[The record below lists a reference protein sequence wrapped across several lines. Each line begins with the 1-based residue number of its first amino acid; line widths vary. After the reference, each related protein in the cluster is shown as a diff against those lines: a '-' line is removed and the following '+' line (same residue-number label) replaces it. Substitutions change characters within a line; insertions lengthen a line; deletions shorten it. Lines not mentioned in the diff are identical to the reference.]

1 MVYDTLILG
10 GTVIDGTG
18 APPQKVD
25 IGIID
30 GKIAV
35 MGDLSDAKAAHVINA
50 TGKTVTPGF
59 IEMHSHADQTVL
71 GYPTMDSMLH
81 QGITTFVGC
90 MCGQSIAPIGKY
102 YLANQAMRDVFD
114 ELTPKLYADMYNED
128 YYALSS
134 DALPLIRKHC
144 HFDPSWHTFHEWLDT
159 VDAHGIS
166 GNIVTVLG
174 YSTIRMNTMGPNG
187 VRKPTEAEK
196 AEMKAQI
203 HEAMDAGA
211 FGMSVGLDYD
221 PGIFSDTQ
229 ELLEMSRELK
239 PDGGILF
246 AHWRKTGPRVGTPKR
261 QKKIDGITEILEIGL
276 QNDIQVQIS
285 HLSKGYELYPAND
298 DFLQRAAAQRT
309 LQVIDDYI
317 ARGVHAGFDVIPNST
332 GGTMIAPDLIT
343 LFRPWYK
350 FTGGITLFLRNLTKL
365 DYRKQ
370 IKDAIYGGTY
380 YILNPKVQPEW
391 EEEIKIMRCSE
402 KQYEGKTA
410 KQVGAMM
417 GKETLEA
424 LFDLLLLDCRTQI
437 FRAVHDANTESVKV
451 FVNHPKASLGN
462 DTFVF
467 GMDSTVAYDPESPGN
482 KPNPNTYCG
491 FIKFLTELGG
501 EDRAQMI
508 YKLTGRPAE
517 LLHLTKRGTLSVGKQ
532 ADVLV
537 MDWDHLKT
545 NENVLEPVVYPEGI
559 EHVLVNGV
567 AVIRDSKH
575 TGALPGGVIRRQ
587 NR

>member
-1 MVYDTLILG
+1 MNFDTLILG
-10 GTVIDGTG
+10 GTVFDGTG
-18 APPQKVD
+18 APGRRADV
-25 IGIID
+25 GIV
-30 GKIAV
+30 GEKIAAI
-35 MGDLSDAKAAHVINA
+35 GDLSDAAAALTIDA
-50 TGKTVTPGF
+50 SGKVVTPGF

-102 YLANQAMRDVFD
+102 WLANQAMRDIFD
-114 ELTPKLYADMYNED
+114 ALTPKLYADMYNED
-128 YYALSS
+128 YYALSE
-134 DALPLIRKHC
+134 DVIPLVRFHC
-144 HFDPSWHTFHEWLDT
+144 HFDPSWHTFHQWLDT
-159 VDAHGIS
+159 IDAQGLS

-174 YSTIRMNTMGPNG
+174 YSTVRMNVLGPDGN
-187 VRKPTEAEK
+187 RKPTEAEAAELK
-196 AEMKAQI
+196 AHI
-203 HEAMDAGA
+203 HEALDAGA
-211 FGMSVGLDYD
+211 FGMSVGLDYE
-221 PGIFSDTQ
+221 PGIFSDTE

-239 PDGGILF
+239 ADDGILF

-276 QNDIQVQIS
+276 KNGIQVQIS
-285 HLSKGYELYPAND
+285 HLSKGYDLYPAND
-298 DFLQRAAAQRT
+298 DFLQRAASLRT

-317 ARGVHAGFDVIPNST
+317 ARGVRAGFDVIPNST

-350 FTGGITLFLRNLTKL
+350 FTGGITLFLHNLTKR

-391 EEEIKIMRCSE
+391 EEEIRIMRCAD
-402 KQYEGKTA
+402 KKYEGKTA

-451 FVNHPKASLGN
+451 FVGHPKATLGN

-467 GMDSTVAYDPESPGN
+467 STDSTVAYDPESPGN

-501 EDRAQMI
+501 DDRAQMI

-517 LLHLTKRGTLSVGKQ
+517 ILHLTNRGTLSEGKQ

-537 MDWDHLKT
+537 IDWENLKT
-545 NENVLEPVVYPEGI
+545 NENVLDPVVYPQGI
-559 EHVLVNGV
+559 EDVLVNGV
-567 AVIRDSKH
+567 PVIRDGVH
-575 TGALPGGVIRRQ
+575 TGARPGGVIRRQ

>member
-1 MVYDTLILG
+1 MNFDTLILG
-10 GTVIDGTG
+10 GTVFDGTG
-18 APPQKVD
+18 APGRRADV
-25 IGIID
+25 GIVG
-30 GKIAV
+30 GKIAAI
-35 MGDLSDAKAAHVINA
+35 GDLSDAAAALTIDA
-50 TGKTVTPGF
+50 SGKVVTPGF

-128 YYALSS
+128 YYALSEE
-134 DALPLIRKHC
+134 AIPLIRKHC

-159 VDAHGIS
+159 VDAHGLS
-166 GNIVTVLG
+166 GNMVTVLG
-174 YSTIRMNTMGPNG
+174 YSTIRMNVMGPDG
-187 VRKPTEAEK
+187 ARMPTEEEK
-196 AEMKAQI
+196 AALKAHI
-203 HEAMDAGA
+203 HEAMDAGS
-211 FGMSVGLDYD
+211 FGMSVGLDYE
-221 PGIFSDTQ
+221 PGIFSDTR
-229 ELLEMSRELK
+229 ELLEMSHELK
-239 PDGGILF
+239 AD
-246 AHWRKTGPRVGTPKR
+246 
-261 QKKIDGITEILEIGL
+261 DGI
-276 QNDIQVQIS
+276 QVEIS
-285 HLSKGYELYPAND
+285 HLSKGYDLYPAND
-298 DFLQRAAAQRT
+298 DFLQRAASLRT

-317 ARGVHAGFDVIPNST
+317 ARGVRAGFDVIPNST

-350 FTGGITLFLRNLTKL
+350 FTGGITLFLHNLTKR

-391 EEEIKIMRCSE
+391 EEEIRIMRCAD
-402 KQYEGKTA
+402 KKYEGKTA

-451 FVNHPKASLGN
+451 FVGHPKATLGN

-467 GMDSTVAYDPESPGN
+467 STDSTVAYDPESPGN

-501 EDRAQMI
+501 DDRAQMI

-517 LLHLTKRGTLSVGKQ
+517 ILHLTNRGTLSEGKQ

-537 MDWDHLKT
+537 IDWENLKT
-545 NENVLEPVVYPEGI
+545 NENVLDPVVYPQGI
-559 EHVLVNGV
+559 EDVLVNGV
-567 AVIRDSKH
+567 PVIRDGVH
-575 TGALPGGVIRRQ
+575 TGARPGGVIRRQ

>member
-1 MVYDTLILG
+1 MYDILIQG

-18 APPQKVD
+18 AAAVRAD
-25 IGIID
+25 VGIRGD
-30 GKIAV
+30 QIAAI
-35 MGDLSDAKAAHVINA
+35 GDLSGESAAQVIDAR
-50 TGKTVTPGF
+50 GKVVTPGF
-59 IEMHSHADQTVL
+59 IEMHSHADQTLL

-102 YLANQAMRDVFD
+102 WLANQAMRDIFD

-128 YYALSS
+128 YYALSE
-134 DALPLIRKHC
+134 DAIPLIRKHC
-144 HFDPSWHTFHEWLDT
+144 GFDPSWHTFHEWLDA
-159 VDAHGIS
+159 VDAHGTS

-174 YSTIRMNTMGPNG
+174 YSTIRMNVMGPDG
-187 VRKPTEAEK
+187 LRKPTPQEK
-196 AEMKAQI
+196 EQLKEYI
-203 HEAMDAGA
+203 HEALDAGA
-211 FGMSVGLDYD
+211 FGMSVGLDYE
-221 PGIFSDTQ
+221 PGIFSDTE

-239 PDGGILF
+239 QDNGILF

-261 QKKIDGITEILEIGL
+261 QKKIDGIIEILEIGL
-276 QNDIQVQIS
+276 RNDIQVQIS

-298 DFLQRAAAQRT
+298 DFLQRAASQRT
-309 LQVIDDYI
+309 LQVIDDYV
-317 ARGVHAGFDVIPNST
+317 ARGVRAGFDVIPNST

-350 FTGGITLFLRNLTKL
+350 FTGGITLFLHNLTKL

-370 IKDAIYGGTY
+370 IRDAIYGGTY

-391 EEEIKIMRCSE
+391 EEEIKIMRCAE

-410 KQVGAMM
+410 KQVGVMM

-437 FRAVHDANTESVKV
+437 FRAVHDANAESVKT
-451 FVNHPKASLGN
+451 FVGHPKATLGN

-467 GMDSTVAYDPESPGN
+467 GLDSTVAYDPESPGN

-501 EDRAQMI
+501 DDREQMI

-517 LLHLTKRGTLSVGKQ
+517 ILHFQKRGTLAPGKQ

-537 MDWDHLKT
+537 IDWDRLKT
-545 NENVLEPVVYPEGI
+545 NENVLDPAVYPEGI
-559 EHVLVNGV
+559 EHVLVNGTPV
-567 AVIRDSKH
+567 LRNGQH

-587 NR
+587 DC